1 MIILTVFTA
10 EIQGSG
16 VDCGGG
22 RGGGGELETGEKRI
36 KIANQ
41 CFLFF
46 YQRQNK
52 AET

>member
-16 VDCGGG
+16 VDCGG
-22 RGGGGELETGEKRI
+22 GGGGELETGEKRI